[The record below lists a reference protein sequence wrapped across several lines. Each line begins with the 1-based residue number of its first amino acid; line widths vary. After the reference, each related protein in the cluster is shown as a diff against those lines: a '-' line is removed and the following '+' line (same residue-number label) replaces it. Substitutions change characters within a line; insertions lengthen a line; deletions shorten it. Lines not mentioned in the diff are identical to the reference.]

1 MYQNSPPQTVHAT
14 NTTVLNTNTHHKLLQ
29 HQFSTLCT
37 KTTSKTQQNAQLNIT
52 KLLTSIYQITI
63 IIYRKTIK
71 LYQITI
77 NALYDVLSTLQG

>member
-1 MYQNSPPQTVHAT
+1 MRKTIFQTVHT
-14 NTTVLNTNTHHKLLQ
+14 TKTTVFHTNTHYKLLQ
-29 HQFSTLCT
+29 HQHSTYCT
-37 KTTSKTQQNAQLNIT
+37 NTTPKTQQYAQLNIT

-77 NALYDVLSTLQG
+77 NALYDVLST

>member
-1 MYQNSPPQTVHAT
+1 MYQKSTP
-14 NTTVLNTNTHHKLLQ
+14 KLYTLQ
-29 HQFSTLCT
+29 IQLYTAQKHIISSHNIHFLHYAQ
-37 KTTSKTQQNAQLNIT
+37 KQRPKTQQNAQLNIT

-77 NALYDVLSTLQG
+77 NALYDVLST

>member
-1 MYQNSPPQTVHAT
+1 MLSII
-14 NTTVLNTNTHHKLLQ
+14 
-29 HQFSTLCT
+29 STLCT
-37 KTTSKTQQNAQLNIT
+37 KTTPKIQQNAQLNIT

-77 NALYDVLSTLQG
+77 NALYHVLST

>member
-1 MYQNSPPQTVHAT
+1 MYQKSDLPLSTPHTQLYSTQKHT
-14 NTTVLNTNTHHKLLQ
+14 ISSYNTYFLHYAQ
-29 HQFSTLCT
+29 
-37 KTTSKTQQNAQLNIT
+37 KTTPKTQQNAQLNIT

-77 NALYDVLSTLQG
+77 NALYDVLRTLQG

>member
-1 MYQNSPPQTVHAT
+1 MLKIISDTVHTTSAT
-14 NTTVLNTNTHHKLLQ
+14 VHPTTTHYKLPQ
-29 HQFSTLCT
+29 YPFSTYCT
-37 KTTSKTQQNAQLNIT
+37 KTTPKTQQYAQLNIT

-77 NALYDVLSTLQG
+77 NALYHVFST

>member
-1 MYQNSPPQTVHAT
+1 MPKIISQTVHTT
-14 NTTVLNTNTHHKLLQ
+14 NTTVHHTNTHYKLPQ
-29 HQFSTLCT
+29 YHYSTLCT
-37 KTTSKTQQNAQLNIT
+37 NTTSKTQQYAQLNIT

-77 NALYDVLSTLQG
+77 NTLYHVLST